1 MHGSFAMKSDMDR
14 LYVPRKHGGRG
25 LVSVTFAVEHEKRNL
40 SLYVHNSDDPYMVLV
55 AKDYVKF
62 QEGGRAYKQS
72 CMIDTL
78 NSWKE
83 KPLHGQF
90 LRETHNQICTRSQW
104 AWLLKGNVTKEMEA
118 TVFAAQE
125 QALSTNAIKAHIYGL
140 PCSSRCRL
148 CGCADETVDHLVSCC
163 SYLVQREYKGRH
175 DAVASLIHWTLA
187 KAMKFPVHDCW
198 WKHSPCSVLDKDN
211 CKLLWDFTIVTDA
224 CIHHNCPGITFVD
237 KRSDSVFLIDVAI
250 PEDSRISSKSI
261 EKLTKYVDFKI
272 EIARMW
278 NQRKCLLYQS
288 LLVHGDQFLL
298 TYHLIWKS

>member
-1 MHGSFAMKSDMDR
+1 MDCHALQGVRYVDVLMKLQTIWS
-14 LYVPRKHGGRG
+14 
-25 LVSVTFAVEHEKRNL
+25 
-40 SLYVHNSDDPYMVLV
+40 
-55 AKDYVKF
+55 
-62 QEGGRAYKQS
+62 
-72 CMIDTL
+72 I
-78 NSWKE
+78 
-83 KPLHGQF
+83 
-90 LRETHNQICTRSQW
+90 
-104 AWLLKGNVTKEMEA
+104 
-118 TVFAAQE
+118 
-125 QALSTNAIKAHIYGL
+125 
-140 PCSSRCRL
+140 
-148 CGCADETVDHLVSCC
+148 SCC

-187 KAMKFPVHDCW
+187 KAMRFPVHDCW

-224 CIHHNCPGITFVD
+224 CIHHNRPDITFVD